1 MAAGVLSKYSGCR
14 FGICGVNVSAACKLP
29 LMNVIDEIKTRLQKY
44 PQVKFE
50 IESHQATIFPLDENG
65 FKVTMIDNAPG
76 YTVYFDAW
84 HEEFA
89 NAEDALNCF
98 TFGLSDDCRLKITYQ
113 GNSPYVWVVEEKG
126 ENREWF
132 PCQWI
137 GCNEMG
143 LLAPPLFWLKKRHVY
158 LQNTLLKSGKNGD

>member
-1 MAAGVLSKYSGCR
+1 
-14 FGICGVNVSAACKLP
+14 
-29 LMNVIDEIKTRLQKY
+29 
-44 PQVKFE
+44 
-50 IESHQATIFPLDENG
+50 
-65 FKVTMIDNAPG
+65 
-76 YTVYFDAW
+76 VYFDAW

-89 NAEDALNCF
+89 NAEEALNCF

-113 GNSPYVWVVEEKG
+113 GNSPYVWVVEEKD

-137 GCNEMG
+137 DCNEMG
-143 LLAPPLFWLKKRHVY
+143 LLALPLFWLKKKHVY